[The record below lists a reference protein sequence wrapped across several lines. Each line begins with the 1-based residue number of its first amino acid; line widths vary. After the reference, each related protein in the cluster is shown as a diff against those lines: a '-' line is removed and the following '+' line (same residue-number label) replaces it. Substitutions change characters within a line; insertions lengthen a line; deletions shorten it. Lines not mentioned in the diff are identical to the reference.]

1 MTRPLVLSTA
11 PDPAPA
17 PPAPSALSVGVERRV
32 YDADAA
38 GDYLSVS
45 TWTIR
50 DWVAAG
56 LLVPLTL
63 PARPPRDGERPRQ
76 RFRRLLFDKRE
87 LDRFVDACGAGCRHT
102 SGHTVFGGAKNAR

>member
-17 PPAPSALSVGVERRV
+17 PPALPSPSVGLERRV
-32 YDADAA
+32 FDADAA
-38 GDYLSVS
+38 ADYLSVS

-50 DWVAAG
+50 DWTAAG
-56 LLVPLTL
+56 YLHPLRL
-63 PARPPRDGERPRQ
+63 PGRPPRDGERPRQ

-87 LDRFVDACGAGCRHT
+87 LDRFVDACAAG
-102 SGHTVFGGAKNAR
+102 SGHTPGTLRPRT